1 MNKDDDR
8 DTERRQNYE
17 LYDDNEDTTFNIE
30 IDNENK
36 EEAEYQYL
44 LKFNDDMYDLYNEI
58 MKYVKDNNTRVG
70 SKLTFT
76 TFMNFVNK

>member
-70 SKLTFT
+70 SKLTLT